1 MLLFLI
7 ISLTLFLLWTLW
19 NMSGLPSLPA
29 PDLTES
35 SHPPV
40 TILVPLRNEERNV
53 SGLISSLKSISYPN
67 VEIILLDDGSR
78 DRTLSLLRDHTAG
91 DSRFKIVIG
100 TELPSGWAGKVYACH
115 QLQREAKG
123 DYFLFLDAD
132 VRLSPDLIEKALALL
147 KKTGSKLLT
156 GFPSFEVPGI
166 LSKLLI
172 PMMHFVVLFHL
183 PIRIA
188 NKGKMISAT
197 AANGAF
203 MLFERKAYQEMGG
216 HYSVQSSIVED
227 VQLAKNMKTSG
238 FSVCLADISDDIS
251 CRMYERNSEVW
262 EGFVKNIFSG
272 LGRSVP
278 MVILLSLFYAC
289 FYVLPGLLLLYG
301 LWTLQPVYALPCF
314 LTVLQRMAVDWKANQ
329 RLSLSFFMPLSAVSL
344 IIIMNA
350 SMWRWIR
357 KKPYSWKGR
366 HYT

>member
-19 NMSGLPSLPA
+19 NMRGLPGLPA
-29 PDLTES
+29 PKIKES
-35 SHPPV
+35 FHPLV
-40 TILVPLRNEERNV
+40 SILVPLRNEERNV
-53 SGLISSLKSISYPN
+53 SRLISSLKFLTYPN
-67 VEIILLDDGSR
+67 LEIILLDDGST
-78 DRTLSLLRDHTAG
+78 DLTLSLLREHTEL

-100 TELPSGWAGKVYACH
+100 TELPSGWAGKVHACH

-132 VRLSPDLIEKALALL
+132 VRLSPSVIEKALALL
-147 KKTGSKLLT
+147 MKNGSKLLT
-156 GFPSFEVPGI
+156 GFPSFDVPVFF
-166 LSKLLI
+166 SKLLI

-188 NKGKMISAT
+188 NKGMIPSAT

-203 MLFERKAYQEMGG
+203 MLFERNAYQEIGG
-216 HYSVQSSIVED
+216 HRSVQSSIVDD

-238 FSVCLADISDDIS
+238 FSVCLADISADVS

-278 MVILLSLFYAC
+278 MVILLSIFYAY
-289 FYVLPGLLLLYG
+289 FYVLPGLLLVYG
-301 LWTLQPVYALPCF
+301 LWTLQPVYALPWL

-329 RLSLSFFMPLSAVSL
+329 RLALSFFMPLSAAAL
-344 IIIMNA
+344 ITIMNA
-350 SMWRWIR
+350 SMWRSLR